1 MVGNPNNTPLGAG
14 DSISGADVI
23 RFVRTRFWWIVG
35 FLILGVI
42 GGIVVSFTFPRE
54 WEATSVLQI
63 GQVDDGPPTLSGA
76 PTPLPIDSPQ
86 RAVARIKVHSFGDG
100 VLKALSFPMG
110 DRQDPRSR
118 LVRKTLLARQVPD
131 TDLISISARG
141 FSAEQAKQIVQAA
154 QDQLIAAHGVF
165 VSDAIKRLRASM
177 TQVDSEITDARAK
190 RGRMDAVAGGSRAQA
205 GGGGNNEAAALLL
218 GNMVDVSNASLLA
231 DAERRRDDLNRAL
244 SRDHTF
250 NTKPLG
256 AVEVSDFPVAPKRSV
271 FAMLGGLLGLMIGLL
286 VAGARS
292 NRR

>member
-1 MVGNPNNTPLGAG
+1 MVGNPNNAPLGAG

-23 RFVRTRFWWIVG
+23 RFVRTQFPWVAG
-35 FLILGVI
+35 FLILGVV
-42 GGIVVSFTFPRE
+42 GGIVVSYTFPRE

-76 PTPLPIDSPQ
+76 PTSLVIDPPQ
-86 RAVARIKVHSFGDG
+86 RAIERIKVRSFEDG
-100 VLKALSFPMG
+100 VLKALSYPVD

-131 TDLISISARG
+131 TNLISVSARG
-141 FSAEQAKQIVQAA
+141 FSPEQAKQIVEVA
-154 QDQLIAAHGVF
+154 QDQLMAAHGEI

-177 TQVDSEITDARAK
+177 AEVETEITDARTK
-190 RGRMDAVAGGSRAQA
+190 RGRMDAIAGGSHAQP
-205 GGGGNNEAAALLL
+205 GGGGSNDAAALLL
-218 GNMVDVSNASLLA
+218 GNMVNVSNSSLLA
-231 DAERRRDDLNRAL
+231 DAERRHDDLNRAL
-244 SRDHTF
+244 SPDHTF

-256 AVEVSDFPVAPKRSV
+256 AVAVSDSPVAPRRSV

-286 VAGARS
+286 VASARS